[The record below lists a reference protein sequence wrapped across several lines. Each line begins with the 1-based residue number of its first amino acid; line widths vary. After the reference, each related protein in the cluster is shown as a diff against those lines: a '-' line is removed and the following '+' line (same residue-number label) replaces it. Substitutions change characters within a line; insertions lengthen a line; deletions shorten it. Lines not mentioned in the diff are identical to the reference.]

1 MNVWIRLEYLSQ
13 ELAGE
18 EGRSRGYKAAFIPGW
33 TLAFHNAGTIVANGS
48 ALIEIAYATVMT
60 MKDYQELACANLQR
74 ESSPIWLRSERWKN
88 DTTQQQ

>member
-48 ALIEIAYATVMT
+48 ALIETAYATVMP
-60 MKDYQELACANLQR
+60 MGDYQTLARAHLQR
-74 ESSPIWLRSERWKN
+74 ESSPIWLPADDSR
-88 DTTQQQ
+88 